1 MDELIK
7 QLEECIENGK
17 INTASPFP
25 PRMKG
30 MPGADEICKQALE
43 KGVTPTEIL
52 NEALI
57 PGMSKIGDRFSQGKA
72 FVPEMLMS
80 AKAMS
85 AAMAH
90 LKPFF
95 NSGEIKRKGVFVLCT
110 VYGDLHD
117 IGKNLVAM
125 MIEGAGWEV
134 IDLGVD
140 VKTVKLLEVI
150 DQHPDCVI
158 GLSALLTT
166 TMVNMENMVQE
177 IKVKYPNKEIL
188 VGGAPLSMD
197 FCKKIGASYYSPDPQ
212 GAVQYLN
219 RLAAGVNTGRNI
231 DTFSK
236 AQNN

>member
-1 MDELIK
+1 MNELIK
-7 QLEECIENGK
+7 QLEECIEYGK
-17 INTASPFP
+17 INIASPFP
-25 PRMKG
+25 PGMKG

-43 KGVTPTEIL
+43 QGVTPTEIL

-57 PGMSKIGDRFSQGKA
+57 PGMSKIGEKFSQGKA

-140 VKTVKLLEVI
+140 VKSVKLLETI
-150 DQHPDCVI
+150 DQYPGCVV

-166 TMVNMENMVQE
+166 TMVNMEKIVQD
-177 IKVKYPNKEIL
+177 IKAKYPQKEIL

-197 FCKKIGASYYSPDPQ
+197 FCKKIGASHYSPDPQ

-219 RLAAGVNTGRNI
+219 KLIA
-231 DTFSK
+231 
-236 AQNN
+236 